1 VPDGRIAAMSAVG
14 DSLIHRTSK
23 GGDSRKSSTSGRE
36 NESGKTSGLKPLM
49 QSAAAFRDFTVMKQD
64 LIADSP
70 DASHLDVVLVVM
82 GSEPIQK
89 AKLPVNG
96 RMVTLAWNQPSFDI
110 KQLWSLS
117 FEITIIWFV

>member
-1 VPDGRIAAMSAVG
+1 
-14 DSLIHRTSK
+14 
-23 GGDSRKSSTSGRE
+23 
-36 NESGKTSGLKPLM
+36 M